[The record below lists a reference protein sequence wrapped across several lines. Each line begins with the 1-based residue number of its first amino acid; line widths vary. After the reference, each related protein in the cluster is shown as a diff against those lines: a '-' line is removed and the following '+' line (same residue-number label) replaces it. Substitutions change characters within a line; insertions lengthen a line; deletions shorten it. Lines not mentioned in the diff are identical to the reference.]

1 LRTNNAKTSR
11 PAKRWFAHRAGI
23 VAWSFRP
30 GKRAGFA
37 AGAFLV
43 GWILLGSRP
52 GHTAETLLIPG
63 AEFSQLVLEKGA
75 WCRYVIVDEAL
86 GQKDSSEV
94 YVGLP
99 AVENTPRGRAF
110 WLELASTPLGGA
122 EEEGQVL
129 KLLVLEGITGFS
141 EGDSLGGYVL
151 ELYIK
156 KGARPVEKKDPGT
169 YEDFSLIVPTAESS
183 WSATDGVP
191 AETPAGRFSCVKK
204 TRTVQANQEI
214 PTGKTRLIRKSR
226 DDFEVWFCN
235 DVPVFHLV
243 KCVIERSRETDI
255 VPRIAG
261 VPVGGKKYS
270 RTSAEL
276 TGFGRDAKPILRID
290 SSNR

>member
-1 LRTNNAKTSR
+1 MRRVLHRGAFVKG
-11 PAKRWFAHRAGI
+11 ALRAGRFAGLLI
-23 VAWSFRP
+23 GFFLGSLLVGTRP
-30 GKRAGFA
+30 GQA
-37 AGAFLV
+37 
-43 GWILLGSRP
+43 
-52 GHTAETLLIPG
+52 AETLLVPG

-86 GQKDSSEV
+86 GQEDSSEV

-99 AVENTPRGRAF
+99 AVETTPRGRAF
-110 WLELASTPLGGA
+110 WLELSSTPLGGG
-122 EEEGQVL
+122 EEEGQIL

-141 EGDSLGGYVL
+141 EGDSLGDYVL

-156 KGARPVEKKDPGT
+156 KGARPVEEKDPGT
-169 YEDFSLIVPTAESS
+169 YEDFSLIVATAESS
-183 WSATDGVP
+183 WSTTDAVP
-191 AETPAGRFSCVKK
+191 ATTPAGRFSCTKK
-204 TRTVQANQEI
+204 TRTVQADQEI

-270 RTSAEL
+270 RTTAEL
-276 TGFGRDAKPILRID
+276 TGFGLDARPILRID
-290 SSNR
+290 SPNR

>member
-1 LRTNNAKTSR
+1 MKMFG
-11 PAKRWFAHRAGI
+11 PPKRRFAGREGL
-23 VAWSFRP
+23 VERLFRP
-30 GKRAGFA
+30 GKRAGFV
-37 AGAFLV
+37 AGVLLV
-43 GWILLGSRP
+43 GWILFGARP
-52 GHTAETLLIPG
+52 GHTAETLLVPG

-86 GQKDSSEV
+86 GQEDSTEV

-99 AVENTPRGRAF
+99 DVENTPRGRAF
-110 WLELASTPLGGA
+110 WLELSSTPLGGG
-122 EEEGQVL
+122 EEERQVL
-129 KLLVLEGITGFS
+129 KLLVLDGITGFS

-156 KGARPVEKKDPGT
+156 KGARPVEEKDPRT
-169 YEDFSLIVPTAESS
+169 YEDFSLVVPTPESS

-191 AETPAGRFSCVKK
+191 AATPAGRFTCMKK
-204 TRTVQANQEI
+204 TRTVQTNQEI
-214 PTGKTRLIRKSR
+214 PTGKTTLIRKSR

-261 VPVGGKKYS
+261 VPIGGKKDS
-270 RTSAEL
+270 RTSAVL
-276 TGFGRDAKPILRID
+276 MGFGRDAKPILRID